1 MRRLLIT
8 IIALVILTVVILTGC
23 RVEEQGMASQNGAA
37 PATGRPT
44 FVATI
49 RVRLTRTPT
58 LTPTATNTATPEPT
72 STPTPTP
79 TLTAQP
85 ISVLGDPRAVTLR
98 TAPSQDDTRCGI
110 VDLLDFPLNPPDGD
124 GVARGGTDFGVYRSR
139 YEQYHT
145 GEDWW
150 VSRGRSSFGAPV
162 YSIGHG
168 RVTYAAPLGWGRDQ
182 GIVIVR
188 HSFDD
193 GRQLLSFYGHLD
205 PSSVTLNAGECLR
218 RGRQVGLIGRPR
230 TPPHLHFEIRTHMPN
245 EPGGG
250 YWWQDP
256 VLDGW
261 KPPSQT
267 IWQERMSASPGVE
280 WLRPPA
286 GRNTMAV
293 GMQDEHTFI
302 VLEDHELTA
311 LDSATGE
318 ERWSVTPEDRIE
330 TATLDAIRPILYV
343 AGQLGQIEAFRL
355 PELAAGNSEAV
366 QEEILSSLW
375 VEDLDVVGIPTLI
388 PHPQGGVVLAVWND
402 MIGLSATGEVLWQE
416 DTFDR
421 TLDWAT
427 VGDQLLLSTVG
438 REQSVWTIDE
448 SGPRPWAG
456 LTGGSLSAQSEYALL
471 FNDQGLFKLNPDDGS
486 HELLS
491 EWPQDS
497 LRASDVMA
505 LEDGSALVV
514 YLSRSDRRLILFDSQ
529 GNVMWQRALPDS
541 IAGTPTLQPVDGRP
555 YLVAQSE
562 SGGTGSIS
570 VFAVDTGNVAL
581 ARLFSGGTRMPR
593 ASQNSFHLAGNRRL
607 LVNIGGGHLVALDL
621 RSAAEGMVTAPGSP
635 TQ

>member
-1 MRRLLIT
+1 V
-8 IIALVILTVVILTGC
+8 AL
-23 RVEEQGMASQNGAA
+23 RS
-37 PATGRPT
+37 
-44 FVATI
+44 
-49 RVRLTRTPT
+49 
-58 LTPTATNTATPEPT
+58 
-72 STPTPTP
+72 
-79 TLTAQP
+79 
-85 ISVLGDPRAVTLR
+85 
-98 TAPSQDDTRCGI
+98 APSQDDTRCGI

-124 GVARGGTDFGVYRSR
+124 GVARGGTDFGVYRGR

-150 VSRGRSSFGAPV
+150 LGRGRSNFGAPV

-182 GIVIVR
+182 GIVIVQ
-188 HSFDD
+188 HSFAD

-205 PSSVTLNAGECLR
+205 PPSVTLNAGECVR
-218 RGRQVGLIGRPR
+218 RGQLVGLIGRPR
-230 TPPHLHFEIRTHMPN
+230 TPPHLHFEIRSHMPD
-245 EPGGG
+245 ESGGG

-256 VLDGW
+256 TLDGW

-286 GRNTMAV
+286 GRNGV
-293 GMQDEHTFI
+293 VIGLQDDHTII
-302 VLEDHELTA
+302 VLEDHQLTG
-311 LDSATGE
+311 LDTTTGE
-318 ERWSVTPEDRIE
+318 ERWSVTPEDRIDA
-330 TATLDAIRPILYV
+330 ATLYATQPLLYA

-355 PELAAGNSEAV
+355 PNLAMGDSEAFP
-366 QEEILSSLW
+366 EDILSPLW
-375 VEDLDVVGIPTLI
+375 VVDLDVVGIPTLI
-388 PHPQGGVVLAVWND
+388 ALPQGGVVLAVWND
-402 MIGLSATGEVLWQE
+402 MIGLSATGDVLWQE

-438 REQSVWTIDE
+438 RERSVWTIDE

-456 LTGGSLSAQSEYALL
+456 LTGGSLSAQSDHALL

-497 LRASDVMA
+497 LRASDVMV

-529 GNVMWQRALPDS
+529 GNVMWQRALPDT
-541 IAGTPTLQPVDGRP
+541 ITGTPTLQPVDGRP
-555 YLVAQSE
+555 YLVVQSE

-570 VFAVDTGNVAL
+570 VFAVDTSNIAL
-581 ARLFSGGTRMPR
+581 TRIFNGGTRMPR
-593 ASQNSFHLAGNRRL
+593 ISQNSFYSAGNGRL
-607 LVNIGGGHLVALDL
+607 LINIGGGHLVSLDP
-621 RSAAEGMVTAPGSP
+621 RSAADGMVTARGSAA
-635 TQ
+635 Q